1 MLASRLTGRDRELC
15 RLVWEHRV
23 LTSAQCAELVFAS
36 PVTARHRL
44 VILTNLRVLDR
55 FRPPWPRGEG
65 SAPWHYVLGPAG
77 AAVLAAEQATTVA
90 QLGWRRDRAVGIAHS
105 QHLAH
110 QVGVNGFFTALA
122 AAARRRVDAALA
134 VWWSERRCAERWGQV
149 IRPDGYGRWRQAG
162 GEVDFFLEYDR
173 GTEDLGRLAGKL
185 DGYAELAA
193 ATRIATPVLLWL
205 PGPSR
210 ETAARQAI
218 GQPPV
223 PAATASPDVGGTHP
237 AGPVWLPAG
246 QHGPRRHLV
255 DLASL

>member
-1 MLASRLTGRDRELC
+1 M
-15 RLVWEHRV
+15 
-23 LTSAQCAELVFAS
+23 LTSLHCAQLVFAS
-36 PVTARHRL
+36 QVTARHRL
-44 VILTNLRVLDR
+44 VILTGLRVLDR
-55 FRPPWPRGEG
+55 FRPTWQLGQG
-65 SAPWHYVLGPAG
+65 SPPWHYVLGPAG
-77 AAVLAAEQATTVA
+77 AAVLAAEQGITVA
-90 QLGWRRDRAVGIAHS
+90 QLGWRRDRALGIAHS

-122 AAARRRVDAALA
+122 GAARRRVDAALA

-149 IRPDGYGRWRQAG
+149 VRPDGYGRWRQGG

-210 ETAARQAI
+210 EAAARQAI

-223 PAATASPDVGGTHP
+223 PAATASHGVGGTHP
-237 AGPVWLPAG
+237 AGPVWLPDG
-246 QHGPRRHLV
+246 QHGPRRQLV

>member
-1 MLASRLTGRDRELC
+1 MSGGRASPVAGRAPHGSPDGRLAPAPDPAVLASRLTGRDRELC

-23 LTSAQCAELVFAS
+23 LTSVQCAELVFAS

-77 AAVLAAEQATTVA
+77 AAVLAAVA
-90 QLGWRRDRAVGIAHS
+90 RG
-105 QHLAH
+105 
-110 QVGVNGFFTALA
+110 
-122 AAARRRVDAALA
+122 RVDAALA
-134 VWWSERRCAERWGQV
+134 EWWSERRCAERWGQV
-149 IRPDGYGRWRQAG
+149 ILPDGYGRWRQAG

-193 ATRIATPVLLWL
+193 ASGIATPVLLWL

-210 ETAARQAI
+210 EAAVRQAI
-218 GQPPV
+218 GEPPV
-223 PAATASPDVGGTHP
+223 PVATATSGVGGPHP
-237 AGPVWLPAG
+237 AG
-246 QHGPRRHLV
+246 
-255 DLASL
+255 